1 MSRYKGNI
9 PKWIRRFRRSML
21 FTDLMTGRKVIKVV
35 SLPDGTRHSYIEV
48 VDKPI
53 APEVTT
59 KPLDT
64 P

>member
-1 MSRYKGNI
+1 
-9 PKWIRRFRRSML
+9 ML